1 MAPILPSNLVQNTQ
15 YVIVSTNNTD
25 LQTPV
30 IFLEHVGEKLR
41 ILRPSGSIKLISP
54 EGYSFY
60 RLGDPD
66 TPSVTGIPITTTEYT
81 QGAASALDTVGA
93 GIAPITKNTGL
104 GAGAARRRSRRNSK
118 RSQRRRFSR
127 HRRH

>member
-15 YVIVSTNNTD
+15 YVIVSTNNMD

-30 IFLEHVGEKLR
+30 IFLEHVEDKLR

-54 EGYSFY
+54 EGYTFY

-66 TPSVTGIPITTTEYT
+66 IPAVIGIPITTTEYT
-81 QGAASALDTVGA
+81 QGAASTLDTVGA

-104 GAGAARRRSRRNSK
+104 GAARRRSRRHSK
-118 RSQRRRFSR
+118 TSQRRRYSR